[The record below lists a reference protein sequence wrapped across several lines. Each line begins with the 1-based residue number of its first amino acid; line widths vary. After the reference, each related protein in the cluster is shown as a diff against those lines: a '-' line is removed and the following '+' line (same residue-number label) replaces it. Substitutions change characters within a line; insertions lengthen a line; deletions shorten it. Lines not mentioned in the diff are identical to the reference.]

1 MFVYLLPVHLSLLI
15 FGLVMSENSTNITVQ
30 VSANGSDTPSC
41 IQDNMSCKTMLYVL
55 DQISNMSK
63 NFHQSTSV
71 TINIACNQIIE
82 SLDPYKFTSS
92 FPLSVRLIGH
102 NNASIV
108 LNYNNLIIL
117 SENQFN
123 WTWIGFTIFTY
134 TYGVLLHENM
144 DSFAMRNCKI
154 MTIKLTISNAHN
166 VVIDST
172 EFRGAFERNSLC
184 PSITVITVSHSTSI
198 TLSNQ
203 STYVLMPRWG

>member
-1 MFVYLLPVHLSLLI
+1 MVELLVKSSCTQMFIYLLPVHLSLLI
-15 FGLVMSENSTNITVQ
+15 FGLVSSENSTNITVQ

-41 IQDNMSCKTMLYVL
+41 IQNNTSCKTMMYVL
-55 DQISNMSK
+55 DRIANMSK

-71 TINIACNQIIE
+71 TVDIACNQTVIKHP
-82 SLDPYKFTSS
+82 DPYKFASS

-144 DSFAMRNCKI
+144 DSFAIRNCEI

-172 EFRGAFERNSLC
+172 EF
-184 PSITVITVSHSTSI
+184 
-198 TLSNQ
+198 
-203 STYVLMPRWG
+203 